1 MTAFVK
7 FLDSLLIKNDSID
20 SMKERLRSHIK
31 TLGIDAAYD
40 ITIAKLCMHFDVN
53 GNPNLGM

>member
-1 MTAFVK
+1 VTAFVK
-7 FLDSLLIKNDSID
+7 FLDILLIKNDSIED
-20 SMKERLRSHIK
+20 MKERLRSHIK

-40 ITIAKLCMHFDVN
+40 ITIAKLCLHFDGN